1 MINICPKGQNM
12 VDFQKLLN
20 RNKGNVK
27 YMATLKQLAVE
38 SAENTNT
45 KIGNIAEL
53 PEVDVNIDVV
63 TKTFAENTD
72 KEFRVTGFYG
82 DNETFYRVPKS
93 VMNQIGALIEETDF
107 EKFRVIKTGSGMN
120 TQYTVRIIE

>member
-1 MINICPKGQNM
+1 M
-12 VDFQKLLN
+12 V
-20 RNKGNVK
+20 
-27 YMATLKQLAVE
+27 TLKQLSVE
-38 SAENTNT
+38 NAENTNT

-63 TKTFAENTD
+63 TRVFAENTD
-72 KEFRVTGFYG
+72 KEFKVTGFYG

-93 VMNQIGALIEETDF
+93 VLNQLGPLFEVCDF
-107 EKFRVIKTGSGMN
+107 EKFRVIKTGTGMN

>member
-1 MINICPKGQNM
+1 
-12 VDFQKLLN
+12 
-20 RNKGNVK
+20 
-27 YMATLKQLAVE
+27 MATLKQLAVE
-38 SAENTNT
+38 NAENVNT

-72 KEFRVTGFYG
+72 NEFKVTGFYG

-93 VMNQIGALIEETDF
+93 VINQIGVLIEETDF
-107 EKFRVIKTGSGMN
+107 EKFRVIKTGMGMN

>member
-1 MINICPKGQNM
+1 M
-12 VDFQKLLN
+12 V
-20 RNKGNVK
+20 
-27 YMATLKQLAVE
+27 TLKQLSLE
-38 SAENTNT
+38 NAENTNT

-63 TKTFAENTD
+63 TRVFAENTD
-72 KEFRVTGFYG
+72 KEFKVTGFYG

-93 VMNQIGALIEETDF
+93 VINQLAPLFEVCDF
-107 EKFRVIKTGSGMN
+107 EKFRVIKTGTGMN

>member
-1 MINICPKGQNM
+1 MT
-12 VDFQKLLN
+12 
-20 RNKGNVK
+20 
-27 YMATLKQLAVE
+27 TLKQLAAE
-38 SAENTNT
+38 STENTNT
-45 KIGNIAEL
+45 TIANIAEL

-63 TKTFAENTD
+63 TKTFAENTE
-72 KEFRVTGFYG
+72 KEFKVTGFYG

-120 TQYTVRIIE
+120 TKYTVRIIE